1 MTSDSELLEIGYIAD
16 MVDSSG
22 RPNQDSQ
29 ARRNA
34 QNHLIDPF
42 EDAAFRE
49 FLQMMQN
56 QVAMGIDVS
65 HALRFVL
72 ANRSKSLN
80 FYGKVMAFFF
90 LSFAMTYIVAFT
102 NIFKSTDKSYKIEL
116 DLFTYIIPFVSFI
129 IDASVKRAYQIQARS
144 LIMCGKIFVIF
155 FYLSF
160 YVIAL
165 QRTSESQIY
174 WIATIN
180 FFIFPLLML
189 VYWVALLKKKL
200 S

>member
-1 MTSDSELLEIGYIAD
+1 M
-16 MVDSSG
+16 
-22 RPNQDSQ
+22 
-29 ARRNA
+29 
-34 QNHLIDPF
+34 
-42 EDAAFRE
+42 
-49 FLQMMQN
+49 QMMQN

-65 HALRFVL
+65 HALRYVL
-72 ANRSKSLN
+72 QNRSKSLD

-90 LSFAMTYIVAFT
+90 LSFVMTYIVAMM
-102 NIFKSTDKSYKIEL
+102 NVIKASDKTHKIEL

-165 QRTSESQIY
+165 QRTSEDTIY

-180 FFIFPLLML
+180 FFVFPLLML
-189 VYWVALLKKKL
+189 AYWILLLKKKF

>member
-1 MTSDSELLEIGYIAD
+1 MTQDEHLLEIGYIAD
-16 MVDSSG
+16 MIDNG
-22 RPNQDSQ
+22 DAN
-29 ARRNA
+29 NGA
-34 QNHLIDPF
+34 QNHLIAPS

-49 FLQMMQN
+49 FMQMMQN

-65 HALRFVL
+65 HALRYVL
-72 ANRSKSLN
+72 QNRSKSLD

-90 LSFAMTYIVAFT
+90 LSFVMTYIVAMM
-102 NIFKSTDKSYKIEL
+102 NVIKASDKTHKIEL

-165 QRTSESQIY
+165 
-174 WIATIN
+174 
-180 FFIFPLLML
+180 
-189 VYWVALLKKKL
+189 
-200 S
+200 